1 MHEVEDLWARAMDT
15 CDLIFHQS
23 CFPGAP
29 TWALNYGHIDNDI
42 EIKES
47 GCFRKSWGHRLRQS
61 I

>member
-1 MHEVEDLWARAMDT
+1 MEDLWARAMDT
-15 CDLIFHQS
+15 CGLTFHQS

-47 GCFRKSWGHRLRQS
+47 GCF
-61 I
+61 